1 MSMTKRLQVL
11 IDDEELRAIQRLARD
26 DRVTTAEWVRQ
37 RLREA
42 QEQRARPDIE
52 RKLAVIRAATRF
64 RAPAPDIEQLNAEI
78 EQGYLEGSEP

>member
-52 RKLAVIRAATRF
+52 RKLAVIRAAARF
-64 RAPAPDIEQLNAEI
+64 RAPAPNVEQMNAEI